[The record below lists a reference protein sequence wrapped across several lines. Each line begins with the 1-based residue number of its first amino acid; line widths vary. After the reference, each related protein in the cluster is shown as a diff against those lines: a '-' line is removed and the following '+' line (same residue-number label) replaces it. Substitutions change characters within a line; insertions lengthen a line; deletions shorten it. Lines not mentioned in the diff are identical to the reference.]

1 MSAVVQEDVMQPNVG
16 TPFAPRPSSAPGRL
30 SRVSDLD
37 PDLADLPPDL
47 ADLVLVDH
55 HCHGLVRRDLDRP
68 EFEAMLTEA
77 AAPSPLAGSLFD
89 SQIGLAVRRWCS
101 PVLDLP
107 AHAPAEEYLARRAEL
122 GADEVN
128 RRLMAATG
136 TQTFLVDTGYV
147 PEPITT
153 PVELAALTG
162 GRGYEIVRLE
172 TLAENVL
179 ADGSAAN
186 FAEGFRTRLA
196 ALAPHAAGVKSIA
209 AYRAGLALEGARPSD
224 AEVAVAAGRALTA
237 AGRGPLR
244 IADPVLH
251 RFLVWSGIDLQ
262 LPVQFH
268 VGYGDADVDLHRGDP
283 LLLTEL
289 LRATESAGVP
299 VMLLHNY
306 PFHRNAGY
314 LAQVFGHVFV
324 DVGLATHNVGQR
336 SGALIAELLELA
348 PFGKVLFSSD
358 AFGLAELYLLGT
370 VLFRR
375 GLGRYLAEG
384 VVEDA
389 WTAADA
395 ARIAAMIGAGNA
407 ARAYRL
413 G

>member
-1 MSAVVQEDVMQPNVG
+1 VP
-16 TPFAPRPSSAPGRL
+16 
-30 SRVSDLD
+30 VSDLD
-37 PDLADLPPDL
+37 PDLADLP
-47 ADLVLVDH
+47 LVDH
-55 HCHGLVRRDLDRP
+55 HCHGLVRRDLERP

-77 AAPSPLAGSLFD
+77 AAPSPLGGSLFD
-89 SQIGLAVRRWCS
+89 SQIGLAVRRWCA

-107 AHAPAEEYLARRAEL
+107 THAPAVDYLARRSEL

-128 RRLMAATG
+128 RRLLAATG
-136 TQTFLVDTGYV
+136 TQTFLVDTGYL

-153 PVELAALTG
+153 PDELAALNG
-162 GRGYEIVRLE
+162 GRAREIVRLE
-172 TLAENVL
+172 ALAEEVL
-179 ADGSAAN
+179 AEGGAAD
-186 FAEGFRTRLA
+186 FGERFRTRLA
-196 ALAPHAAGVKSIA
+196 ARAADAAGVKSIA

-224 AEVAVAAGRALTA
+224 AEVALAADRVLTA
-237 AGRGPLR
+237 GGGLR

-283 LLLTEL
+283 LLLTDL
-289 LRATESAGVP
+289 LRATEPAGVP

-324 DVGLATHNVGQR
+324 DVGLATHNVGHR
-336 SGALIAELLELA
+336 SGALLAELLELA

-384 VVEDA
+384 VTEDA
-389 WTAADA
+389 WTASDA

-407 ARAYRL
+407 ERAYRL
-413 G
+413 D

>member
-1 MSAVVQEDVMQPNVG
+1 MP
-16 TPFAPRPSSAPGRL
+16 
-30 SRVSDLD
+30 VSDLD
-37 PDLADLPPDL
+37 PDLADLP
-47 ADLVLVDH
+47 LVDH
-55 HCHGLVRRDLDRP
+55 HCHGLVRRDLERP

-77 AAPSPLAGSLFD
+77 AAPSPLGGSLFD
-89 SQIGLAVRRWCS
+89 SQIGLAVRRWCA
-101 PVLDLP
+101 PLLDLP
-107 AHAPAEEYLARRAEL
+107 THAPAVDYLARRSEL
-122 GADEVN
+122 GVDEVN
-128 RRLMAATG
+128 RRLLAATG
-136 TQTFLVDTGYV
+136 TQTFLVDTGYL

-153 PVELAALTG
+153 PDELAALTG
-162 GRGYEIVRLE
+162 GRAREIVRLE
-172 TLAENVL
+172 ALAEEVL
-179 ADGSAAN
+179 AEGGAAD
-186 FAEGFRTRLA
+186 FAERFRTRLA
-196 ALAPHAAGVKSIA
+196 ARAADAAGVKSIA
-209 AYRAGLALEGARPSD
+209 AYRAGLALEGVRPSD
-224 AEVAVAAGRALTA
+224 AEVALAADRVLTA
-237 AGRGPLR
+237 GGGLR

-283 LLLTEL
+283 LLLTDL
-289 LRATESAGVP
+289 LRATEPAGVP

-324 DVGLATHNVGQR
+324 DVGLATHNVGHR
-336 SGALIAELLELA
+336 SGALLAELLELA

-384 VVEDA
+384 VTEDA
-389 WTAADA
+389 WTASDA

-407 ARAYRL
+407 ERAYRL
-413 G
+413 D